1 MVNFDWQERP
11 FIKLADM
18 EDYIALDADTAKRYG
33 KVIKAAEISNRDY
46 KYRYQKLRKA
56 NNMKPPPSSHIH
68 IMLGF
73 IVVRNL
79 GTNKQYETWM
89 PELVFEEL
97 YEKNLSGSQI

>member
-1 MVNFDWQERP
+1 MVNFDWRERP
-11 FIKLADM
+11 FITVAEMD
-18 EDYIALDADTAKRYG
+18 DHIALDSDTAQRYG

-46 KYRYQKLRKA
+46 KYRYQKLRKT

-79 GTNKQYETWM
+79 GTDQQYETWI
-89 PELVFEEL
+89 PELVFEDL
-97 YEKNLSGSQI
+97 YQRGPHT

>member
-1 MVNFDWQERP
+1 MD
-11 FIKLADM
+11 
-18 EDYIALDADTAKRYG
+18 DYIALDSDTAQRYG

-46 KYRYQKLRKA
+46 KYRYQKLRKT

-79 GTNKQYETWM
+79 GTDQQYETWI
-89 PELVFEEL
+89 PELVFEDL
-97 YEKNLSGSQI
+97 YQRGPHT